1 MFNQHRKKFYLQE
14 FHFGGFLFNVFLNQI
29 SAKFGC
35 SWTSCSKILKKNKR
49 KRKIVGGSYWPCDSP
64 YLEATLSLT
73 SLPTLPKYWRSGGIW
88 IHMTM
93 ALWSSNLSS
102 PPSSPSSN
110 NFWYCYGNA
119 SMMIATKKI
128 KKRRRW
134 ASPLFLLNTKNT
146 QCLVG
151 VWSYNDDGGG
161 GNNSYHWCCGCYEF
175 PHPCQVKWERKR
187 AQQEKKKKKDKGKG
201 AMWQRQKPLLCYFSF
216 LHTIDSE
223 IPSHHLGQLPKEFYM
238 KIKLKNHIILGWTS
252 LGQETPLAITKTK
265 QYNNLPH
272 V

>member
-1 MFNQHRKKFYLQE
+1 MFKNIEKKLKEKEDCWRF
-14 FHFGGFLFNVFLNQI
+14 
-29 SAKFGC
+29 
-35 SWTSCSKILKKNKR
+35 IL
-49 KRKIVGGSYWPCDSP
+49 
-64 YLEATLSLT
+64 
-73 SLPTLPKYWRSGGIW
+73 
-88 IHMTM
+88 
-93 ALWSSNLSS
+93 ALWFPLSWSYIEPHEPPNTPQVLEVWGNLDSHDNGIVKLQS
-102 PPSSPSSN
+102 LVSN

-187 AQQEKKKKKDKGKG
+187 AQQEKKKKKDKGPCGKG
-201 AMWQRQKPLLCYFSF
+201 KSLFFAIFLSF
-216 LHTIDSE
+216 T
-223 IPSHHLGQLPKEFYM
+223 Q
-238 KIKLKNHIILGWTS
+238 
-252 LGQETPLAITKTK
+252 
-265 QYNNLPH
+265 
-272 V
+272 